1 MLINIGVLFVSEAP
15 QQGRSRKYERGAS
28 TTPSTGGVSRLKR
41 GTSTSSA
48 SVSASGICVFDNTVM
63 YNDTLDLENV

>member
-1 MLINIGVLFVSEAP
+1 MLIGGLFVSKAP
-15 QQGRSRKYERGAS
+15 QQNRARNYERGAS
-28 TTPSTGGVSRLKR
+28 TPSTGGVSHLKR
-41 GTSTSSA
+41 GPSTSA